1 MARILVVDDEP
12 EIRDLCAVT
21 LREAGHHVVLA
32 DNGQSALDIHR
43 IAPQDLV
50 LLDMFMPIKDGLE
63 TLKALRQ
70 SSPTPKVIAVSAGWR
85 VTGRRTATEGA
96 PRDVLD
102 EARALGADA
111 VLHKPFDPDEL
122 VRTVQS
128 LISHPRGTP

>member
-1 MARILVVDDEP
+1 MAHILVVDDEP
-12 EIRDLCAVT
+12 EIRDFCAVA
-21 LREAGHHVVLA
+21 LREAGHQVVLA

-43 IAPQDLV
+43 IKPQDVV

-70 SSPTPKVIAVSAGWR
+70 SNPTPLVIAVSAGWR
-85 VTGRRTATEGA
+85 VTGRRTATERA

-122 VRTVQS
+122 VRTVQL
-128 LISHPRGTP
+128 LIDHPRRTP

>member
-32 DNGQSALDIHR
+32 DNGQSAIDIHR

-63 TLKALRQ
+63 TLTALRKTQ
-70 SSPTPKVIAVSAGWR
+70 PAPKIIAVSAGWR
-85 VTGRRTATEGA
+85 VTGRRQANEAA

-111 VLHKPFDPDEL
+111 VLHKPFDPDDL
-122 VRTVQS
+122 VRTVQT
-128 LISHPRGTP
+128 LLTK

>member
-32 DNGQSALDIHR
+32 DNGQMALDIHR

-63 TLKALRQ
+63 TLEALRKVQ
-70 SSPTPKVIAVSAGWR
+70 PAPKIIAVSAGWR
-85 VTGRRTATEGA
+85 VTGRRHANESH
-96 PRDVLD
+96 RDVLD
-102 EARALGADA
+102 EARDLGADA
-111 VLHKPFDPDEL
+111 VMHKPFDPDDL
-122 VRTVQS
+122 VRTVQD
-128 LISHPRGTP
+128 LLR

>member
-21 LREAGHHVVLA
+21 LREAGHLVVLA

-43 IAPQDLV
+43 IAPQDVV

-63 TLKALRQ
+63 TLTELKKNVR
-70 SSPTPKVIAVSAGWR
+70 PPKVIAVSAGWR
-85 VTGRRTATEGA
+85 VTGRRGTAQTA

-102 EARALGADA
+102 EAQKQGADA
-111 VLHKPFDPDEL
+111 ILHKPFDPDEL

-128 LISHPRGTP
+128 LLA

>member
-21 LREAGHHVVLA
+21 LREAGHHVVMA

-63 TLKALRQ
+63 TLSALKQAARA
-70 SSPTPKVIAVSAGWR
+70 PKVIAVSAGWR
-85 VTGRRTATEGA
+85 VTGRRGEDQNP

-111 VLHKPFDPDEL
+111 ILHKPFDPDDL
-122 VRTVQS
+122 VRTVQG
-128 LISHPRGTP
+128 LLP

>member
-21 LREAGHHVVLA
+21 LREAGHLVVLA

-63 TLKALRQ
+63 TLSALKK
-70 SSPTPKVIAVSAGWR
+70 TTKVPKVIAVSAGWR
-85 VTGRRTATEGA
+85 VTGRRGDQGP

-102 EARALGADA
+102 EARERGADA
-111 VLHKPFDPDEL
+111 ILHKPFDPDDL
-122 VRTVQS
+122 VRTVQI
-128 LISHPRGTP
+128 LLA

>member
-1 MARILVVDDEP
+1 MAHILVVDDEP
-12 EIRDLCAVT
+12 EIRDFCAVA
-21 LREAGHHVVLA
+21 LREAGHQVVLA

-43 IAPQDLV
+43 IKPQDVV

-70 SSPTPKVIAVSAGWR
+70 SNPTPLVIAVSAGWR
-85 VTGRRTATEGA
+85 VTGRRTATERV

-122 VRTVQS
+122 VRTVQL
-128 LISHPRGTP
+128 LIDHPRRTP

>member
-32 DNGQSALDIHR
+32 DNGQSAIDIHR

-63 TLKALRQ
+63 TLAALRKAH
-70 SSPTPKVIAVSAGWR
+70 PAPKIIAVSAGWR
-85 VTGRRTATEGA
+85 VTGRRHANEAA

-111 VLHKPFDPDEL
+111 VLHKPFDPDDL
-122 VRTVQS
+122 VRTVET
-128 LISHPRGTP
+128 LLG